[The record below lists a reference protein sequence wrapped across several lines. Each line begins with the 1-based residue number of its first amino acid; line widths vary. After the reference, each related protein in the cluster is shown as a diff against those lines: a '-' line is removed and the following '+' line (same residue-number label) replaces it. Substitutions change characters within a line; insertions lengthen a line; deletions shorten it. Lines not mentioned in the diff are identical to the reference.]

1 MDGRRGDYVGI
12 NDTLVED
19 TGFRALPSAA
29 RLLLLVLRLSP
40 EAGRTAFYRVHRVL
54 IPPRTGL
61 TEDRI
66 ARAEQALVDGG
77 WIHVDGD
84 IVWITNALRWNPGV
98 HFNNVKH
105 VKGVLNELSAL
116 PKTALMAEFIGHY
129 RWLFDPYDDLAD
141 AVQNLL
147 DYHSNTPPRVQPP
160 AQKPRPQATAEAPTE
175 AVKAVIDRL
184 NERAGKKFTYA
195 AARAHISARLDEG
208 RTPEQFYSIIDKM
221 SKAATDGTWGRDG
234 KDMSNYLRPDTLWG
248 SAAKFDKYLNWAAP
262 AARPGRRDQTWED
275 VERGFG
281 GE

>member
-1 MDGRRGDYVGI
+1 MGI

-19 TGFRALPSAA
+19 DGFRALPSAA

-40 EAGRTAFYRVHRVL
+40 EAGRTAFYRVHREL
-54 IPPRTGL
+54 LPPRTGL
-61 TEDRI
+61 SDERI
-66 ARAEQALVDGG
+66 AKAEQALVAGG

-105 VKGVLNELSAL
+105 VKGVLNELGGL
-116 PKTALMAEFIGHY
+116 PKTSLMSAFLEHY
-129 RWLFDPYDDLAD
+129 RWLFDPYEDLAG
-141 AVQNLL
+141 AVQNLT

-160 AQKPRPQATAEAPTE
+160 PRQKKQDPDDSPIE
-175 AVKAVIDRL
+175 AVKAIIDRL

-195 AARAHISARLDEG
+195 AARTHISARMGEG
-208 RTPEQFYSIIDKM
+208 RTQEQFFHIIDKM
-221 SKAATDGTWGRDG
+221 AKAATDGTWGRDG

-248 SAAKFDKYLNWAAP
+248 SAAKFDKYLNWKSPAP
-262 AARPGRRDQTWED
+262 RPGRRQQTWED
-275 VERGFG
+275 VERGLG